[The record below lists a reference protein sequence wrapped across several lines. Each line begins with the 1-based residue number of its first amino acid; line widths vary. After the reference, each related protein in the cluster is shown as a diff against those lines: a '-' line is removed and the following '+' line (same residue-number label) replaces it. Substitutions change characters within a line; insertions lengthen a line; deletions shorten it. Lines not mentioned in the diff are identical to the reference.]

1 MLNFNVCRCQNSAN
15 FVLKIHKSV
24 CKYTYFIFYSKKK
37 LENFA
42 LILKN
47 TYLRTMKLAKTP
59 LFLQDSILQ
68 NLSACLLYAKFIK
81 Q

>member
-1 MLNFNVCRCQNSAN
+1 MLMQKSAN
-15 FVLKIHKSV
+15 FVLIIFKSV
-24 CKYTYFIFYSKKK
+24 CKYTNFIFYSKKK
-37 LENFA
+37 EIFFELN
-42 LILKN
+42 KKK

-68 NLSACLLYAKFIK
+68 NQSARLLYAKYSK